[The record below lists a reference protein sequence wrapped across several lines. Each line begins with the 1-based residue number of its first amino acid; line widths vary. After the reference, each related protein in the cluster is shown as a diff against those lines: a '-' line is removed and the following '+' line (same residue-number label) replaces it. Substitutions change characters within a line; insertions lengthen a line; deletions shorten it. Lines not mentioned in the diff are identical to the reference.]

1 MSFTQRVV
9 GRPTTVLIIFALL
22 VGLGFFA
29 TSNLAVDLYPK
40 IEPPVL
46 LLFTTYSGAGPE
58 EIEKTVT
65 RPLEGVL
72 SNAAGLKKLTST
84 SSSGSS
90 MIMLEFAYGTDMGE
104 ASNSVRDNLE
114 LVKRYLPDGSD
125 PPIIFKFDPA
135 MIPILG
141 LMVTG
146 NRSPEELREIAEK
159 TIQPRIEQ
167 VPGVALTSV
176 SGGRERTVRVE
187 LPENRLEAY
196 NLTIGQIV
204 SMLQGQNIQIAAGS
218 IQDANVN
225 YLLTT
230 AGEYKSIDEIK
241 DTVIAYKGG
250 GYDPARGMESAKV
263 VRLRD
268 VADVFDGYKD
278 EDNLVF
284 VNGNPAV
291 QIIVQKQSG
300 KNSVQTAHDVR
311 ARLVSLARELPQGVK
326 VTELFNTTDI
336 IENSI
341 RNVQNSA
348 RDGAILAIII
358 LFIFLRSV
366 KPTFI
371 IGLTIPISLL
381 FTLMLMYFSGLTLN
395 LMTLSGLA
403 LGIGKLLDD
412 SIITLENTYRYREKG
427 AKLTASAIIGT
438 REMILAVAASTMT
451 SICVFAP
458 ILMFKGELDVMG
470 ELFASLA
477 FTVVISLAT
486 SLAVAMILVP
496 VLASHYLP
504 VVTRRQKPLRNPLL
518 RSVDT
523 AMARFFEGLDSAYR
537 RAVGFVLRHKLPTV
551 GIIAAIFLGSLALI
565 PRLGFI
571 FMPTQAGDSVTADV
585 ELPVGTTLVET
596 EAVLKQLESIAR
608 QEIKGYKNIILQVG
622 QKSFFGWMGNSLS
635 HKGSIEITLPPY
647 ARRIDSSETV
657 KAKLRAHFN
666 DFPAAVFSFSSGN
679 MTMGGFNANPIDVL
693 VKTDDLGKGKRIA
706 DSIRSIIKD
715 RIPEA
720 TEPTVDLKDGLPQV
734 ELKIDRQRMYALGL
748 NIYSVG
754 NEIKASIDG
763 VAATKYRSGGSEYDI
778 LVILAKADRSSLPDL
793 DRIFVLSPGG
803 QRVSLASF
811 ATYEK
816 TLGPVDINR
825 EGQGRVIHITAGIKP
840 GASVDKVQTK
850 LRSLISSEIPAEE
863 DVVIEYSGDYKQ
875 LMEYGAKFALIM
887 LVAVALVFGVMASL
901 FESLLDPFII
911 LFTIPLS
918 FTGVIWIYYLTG
930 EALNILTAV
939 GVIVLVGIITNNGIV
954 LVDYTNLMRKR
965 GLSLHDACVTAA
977 GNRLRPIL
985 MTTLATILGLVPMAF
1000 FPGEGSELIA
1010 PIGKTVVGG
1019 LAFGTLMTLFLMPAI
1034 YAIFNRRSEARKS
1047 RHEAHLSRV
1056 AAGAGVVADGSAG
1069 AAAGTLGADGSAG
1082 AGAGARGA
1090 AASAEPT
1097 AAESIAAESPAPDP
1111 RDRAAEP
1118 EPPAAE
1124 PEPPAGG
1131 EA

>member
-1 MSFTQRVV
+1 MSFTQKVV
-9 GRPTTVLIIFALL
+9 GRPTTVLIVFALL

-46 LLFTTYSGAGPE
+46 LVFTTYTGAGPE

-72 SNAAGLKKLTST
+72 SNSAGLKKLTST
-84 SSSGSS
+84 SSSGTS
-90 MIMLEFAYGTDMGE
+90 IVMLEFTYGTDMSE

-114 LVKRYLPDGSD
+114 YVKRYLPDGSD
-125 PPIIFKFDPA
+125 PPMIFKFDPA

-167 VPGVALTSV
+167 VPGVALTTV
-176 SGGRERTVRVE
+176 SGGRERVVRVE

-196 NLTIGQIV
+196 NLTLNQIV
-204 SMLQGQNIQIAAGS
+204 GMLQGQNVQIAAGS
-218 IQDANVN
+218 IQDANIN

-250 GYDPARGMESAKV
+250 GYDPAKGMDPAKV
-263 VRLRD
+263 IRLRD

-291 QIIVQKQSG
+291 QIVVQKQSG

-311 ARLVSLARELPQGVK
+311 ARLVTLAKELPQGVK

-341 RNVQNSA
+341 KNVQNSA
-348 RDGAILAIII
+348 RDGAFLAIII
-358 LFIFLRSV
+358 LFIFLRSF

-427 AKLTASAIIGT
+427 AKLTVSAIIGT

-458 ILMFKGELDVMG
+458 ILMFKGELDIMG

-504 VVTRRQKPLRNPLL
+504 IVTRRQKPLKNPLL
-518 RSVDT
+518 KRAD
-523 AMARFFEGLDSAYR
+523 AAFARFFEGLDASYR
-537 RAVGFVLRHKLPTV
+537 RAVGFVLHHKLPTI
-551 GIIAAIFLGSLALI
+551 GIIAVLLLGSLALI

-571 FMPTQAGDSVTADV
+571 FMPTEASDSVTATV
-585 ELPVGTTLVET
+585 ELPVGTTLDET
-596 EAVLKQLESIAR
+596 EAVLKQFEDIVR
-608 QEIKGYKNIILQVG
+608 QEVKGYKNIILQVG

-635 HKGSIEITLPPY
+635 HKGTIEITLPPY
-647 ARRIDSSETV
+647 KDRIDSSETV

-666 DFPAAVFSFSSGN
+666 DFPAAVFSFSTGN
-679 MTMGGFNANPIDVL
+679 MNMGFNANPIDVL
-693 VKTDDLGKGKRIA
+693 IKTDDLVKGKRIA
-706 DSIRSIIKD
+706 DSIRTIIKD
-715 RIPEA
+715 KIPEA
-720 TEPTVDLKDGLPQV
+720 TEPSVDLKDGLPQV
-734 ELKIDRQRMYALGL
+734 ELRIDRQRMYALGL

-763 VAATKYRSGGSEYDI
+763 VTATKYRTGGSEYDV
-778 LVILAKADRSSLPDL
+778 LVILAKADRSALPDL
-793 DRIFVLSPGG
+793 DRIFVMSPGG

-816 TLGPVDINR
+816 TMGPVDINR
-825 EGQGRVIHITAGIKP
+825 EGQGRVIHVTAGIKP
-840 GASVDKVQTK
+840 GVPVDRVETR

-875 LMEYGAKFALIM
+875 LMEYGGKFALIM
-887 LVAVALVFGVMASL
+887 LVAMILVFGVMASL

-918 FTGVIWIYYLTG
+918 LIGVIWTYYLTG

-939 GVIVLVGIITNNGIV
+939 GFIVLMGIITNNGIV

-965 GLSLHDACVTAA
+965 GLSLYDACVTAA

-1000 FPGEGSELIA
+1000 FPGEGSELIS

-1019 LAFGTLMTLFLMPAI
+1019 LAFGTLMTLFLMPVI
-1034 YAIFNRRSEARKS
+1034 YAIFNRKSEARRN
-1047 RHEAHLSRV
+1047 RHEAHLARV
-1056 AAGAGVVADGSAG
+1056 AAGD
-1069 AAAGTLGADGSAG
+1069 
-1082 AGAGARGA
+1082 
-1090 AASAEPT
+1090 ASAE
-1097 AAESIAAESPAPDP
+1097 AAGPAAAL
-1111 RDRAAEP
+1111 
-1118 EPPAAE
+1118 EPP
-1124 PEPPAGG
+1124 PALPADTEGGTGG

>member
-1 MSFTQRVV
+1 MSFTQKVV
-9 GRPTTVLIIFALL
+9 GRPTTVLIVFALL

-46 LLFTTYSGAGPE
+46 LVFTTYTGAGPE

-72 SNAAGLKKLTST
+72 SNSAGLKKLTST
-84 SSSGSS
+84 SSSGTS
-90 MIMLEFAYGTDMGE
+90 IVMLEFTYGTDMSE

-114 LVKRYLPDGSD
+114 YVKRYLPDGSD
-125 PPIIFKFDPA
+125 PPMIFKFDPA

-167 VPGVALTSV
+167 VPGVALTTV
-176 SGGRERTVRVE
+176 SGGRERVVRVE

-196 NLTIGQIV
+196 NLTLNQIV
-204 SMLQGQNIQIAAGS
+204 GMLQGQNVQIAAGS
-218 IQDANVN
+218 IQDANIN

-250 GYDPARGMESAKV
+250 GYDPAKGMDPAKV
-263 VRLRD
+263 IRLRD

-291 QIIVQKQSG
+291 QIVVQKQSG

-311 ARLVSLARELPQGVK
+311 ARLVTLAKELPQGVK

-341 RNVQNSA
+341 KNVQNSA
-348 RDGAILAIII
+348 RDGAFLAIII
-358 LFIFLRSV
+358 LFIFLRSF

-427 AKLTASAIIGT
+427 AKLTVSAIIGT

-458 ILMFKGELDVMG
+458 ILMFKGELDIMG

-504 VVTRRQKPLRNPLL
+504 IVTRRQKPLKNPLL
-518 RSVDT
+518 KRAD
-523 AMARFFEGLDSAYR
+523 AAFARFFEGLDASYR
-537 RAVGFVLRHKLPTV
+537 RAVGFVLHHKLPTI
-551 GIIAAIFLGSLALI
+551 GIIAVLLLGSLALI

-571 FMPTQAGDSVTADV
+571 FMPTEASDSVTATV
-585 ELPVGTTLVET
+585 ELPVGTTLDET
-596 EAVLKQLESIAR
+596 EAVLKQFEDIVR
-608 QEIKGYKNIILQVG
+608 QEVKGYKNIILQVG

-635 HKGSIEITLPPY
+635 HKGTIEITLPPY
-647 ARRIDSSETV
+647 KDRIDSSETV

-666 DFPAAVFSFSSGN
+666 DFPAAVFSFSTGN
-679 MTMGGFNANPIDVL
+679 MNMGFNANPIDVL
-693 VKTDDLGKGKRIA
+693 IKTDDLVKGKRIA
-706 DSIRSIIKD
+706 DSIRTIIKD
-715 RIPEA
+715 KIPEA
-720 TEPTVDLKDGLPQV
+720 TEPSVDLKDGLPQV
-734 ELKIDRQRMYALGL
+734 ELRIDRQRMYALGL

-763 VAATKYRSGGSEYDI
+763 VTATKYRTGGSEYDV
-778 LVILAKADRSSLPDL
+778 LVILAKADRSALPDL
-793 DRIFVLSPGG
+793 DRIFVMSPGG

-816 TLGPVDINR
+816 TMGPVDINR
-825 EGQGRVIHITAGIKP
+825 EGQGRVIHVTAGIKP
-840 GASVDKVQTK
+840 GVPVDRVETR

-875 LMEYGAKFALIM
+875 LMEYGGKFALIM
-887 LVAVALVFGVMASL
+887 LVAMILVFGVMASL

-918 FTGVIWIYYLTG
+918 LIGVIWTYYLTG

-939 GVIVLVGIITNNGIV
+939 GFIVLMGIITNNGIV

-965 GLSLHDACVTAA
+965 GLSLYDACVTAA

-1000 FPGEGSELIA
+1000 FPGEGSELIS

-1019 LAFGTLMTLFLMPAI
+1019 LAFGTLMTLFLMPVI
-1034 YAIFNRRSEARKS
+1034 YAIFNRKSEARRN
-1047 RHEAHLSRV
+1047 RHEAHLARV
-1056 AAGAGVVADGSAG
+1056 AAGD
-1069 AAAGTLGADGSAG
+1069 
-1082 AGAGARGA
+1082 
-1090 AASAEPT
+1090 ASAE
-1097 AAESIAAESPAPDP
+1097 AAGPAAAL
-1111 RDRAAEP
+1111 
-1118 EPPAAE
+1118 EPPPALP
-1124 PEPPAGG
+1124 PETEGGTGG